1 MADKTNK
8 FNCEYTSWGDKD
20 AALGPEGS
28 SEHAE
33 DFAQDSA
40 GIPNPNQGE
49 KTDLPLSFEPNKFPR
64 QKGHDSLSAEEAQ
77 LT

>member
-8 FNCEYTSWGDKD
+8 FPVNTSWGDKSD
-20 AALGPEGS
+20 FGPENS
-28 SEHAE
+28 SEHTA
-33 DFAQDSA
+33 DFAQDSS
-40 GIPNPNQGE
+40 GVPTPNQGE